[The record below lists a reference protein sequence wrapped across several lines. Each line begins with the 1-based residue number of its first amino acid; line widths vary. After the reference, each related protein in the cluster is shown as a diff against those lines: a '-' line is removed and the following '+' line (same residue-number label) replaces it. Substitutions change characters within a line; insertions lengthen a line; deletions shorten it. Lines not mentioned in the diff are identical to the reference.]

1 MTMRSLPFLLIA
13 CLALLFM
20 IGEAD
25 AASPVSITTDRTH
38 YDILEGETSVAATLT
53 IENSDT
59 EFNTQDIYLVHSWP
73 SGISWD
79 DGLHYFLD
87 ANYDGLDG
95 NFVQLSRTNST
106 TIHIVISC
114 DGSTN
119 LCFAGDT
126 NTVQIFAKTDPKFY
140 NYDGNITDT
149 CGSDDCETDTS
160 PASAS
165 ANVTNL
171 ISITFTA
178 RTGFASSIM
187 CDVESSEGGNE
198 VTSGNTV
205 LWAYTLTNTGW
216 NDDFYQFTVVV
227 TSADGHNVSYWIV
240 DPGMADGRGLAGH
253 NASVNAEH
261 AADGVITIVPAT
273 NATPGIYNVV
283 LTVISNNGG
292 QDSSCTFDV
301 SVPENDTE
309 ERPTE
314 EWTFYRDFVE
324 CDPDDNSLVTYNE
337 FVDCLNTDLVNDGES
352 MVNASS
358 EFANEMFSMADLD
371 MDGNLTSSE
380 FDYIKKYPH
389 ESKEVVKDETE
400 DESKEVVEDEEIL
413 EEIPEE
419 VPSIS
424 LISSIAAIGII
435 ALRRRY

>member
-1 MTMRSLPFLLIA
+1 MAMRSLPFLLIA
-13 CLALLFM
+13 CLALLFV

-38 YDILEGETSVAATLT
+38 SDILEGVTVVAATLT

-59 EFNTQDIYLVHSWP
+59 EFRKQEVYLVTNWP
-73 SGISWD
+73 SNTTWPTVFVD
-79 DGLHYFLD
+79 T
-87 ANYDGLDG
+87 NYDAIPNNEVPLTKGGTATVFLMIYCYDECT
-95 NFVQLSRTNST
+95 S
-106 TIHIVISC
+106 
-114 DGSTN
+114 
-119 LCFAGDT
+119 GD
-126 NTVQIFAKTDPKFY
+126 NNVVQIYAKTDPRF
-140 NYDGNITDT
+140 YDGGENNTDT

-165 ANVTNL
+165 ANVTNT
-171 ISITFTA
+171 ITMTFTA
-178 RTGFASSIM
+178 RTGFMSSLS
-187 CDVESSEGGNE
+187 CDAVSSAGGNE

-205 LWAYTLTNTGW
+205 LWGYTLINTGW
-216 NDDFYQFTVVV
+216 ALDTYQFTVVV
-227 TSADGHNVSYWIV
+227 ISADGHNVDYWTV
-240 DPGMADGRGLAGH
+240 SPGMMNGKELTGQGDSSSTAVH
-253 NASVNAEH
+253 TAE
-261 AADGVITIVPAT
+261 GSISITPAT

-292 QDSSCTFDV
+292 NDSWCFFDV

-314 EWTFYRDFVE
+314 QWTFYRDFVE
-324 CDPDDNSLVTYNE
+324 CDLDDNTLVTYNE

-358 EFANEMFSMADLD
+358 EFAHEMFSMADLD

-389 ESKEVVKDETE
+389 ESEEEVVEDETE

-435 ALRRRY
+435 ALRRRH

>member
-25 AASPVSITTDRTH
+25 AASPVSITADQYT
-38 YDILEGETSVAATLT
+38 YDILEGEAVVAILT

-59 EFNTQDIYLVHSWP
+59 KFRKQEVYIGVDWPNGVYWNTSFKDTNGDEI
-73 SGISWD
+73 GNEISMVKQS
-79 DGLHYFLD
+79 Y
-87 ANYDGLDG
+87 
-95 NFVQLSRTNST
+95 V
-106 TIHIVISC
+106 TIKFYVFC
-114 DGSTN
+114 DGP
-119 LCFAGDT
+119 CQAGDV
-126 NTVQIFAKTDPKFY
+126 NTVLIYARTDPRFY
-140 NYDGNITDT
+140 SDEGNVTDT
-149 CGSDDCETDTS
+149 CGSDDCETDTT
-160 PASAS
+160 PANQS
-165 ANVTNL
+165 TNL
-171 ISITFTA
+171 TNTIALNLIA
-178 RTGFASSIM
+178 RTGFMSSLS
-187 CDVESSEGGNE
+187 CDTVSSTGGNE
-198 VTSGNTV
+198 VTSNNTT

-216 NDDFYQFTVVV
+216 NDDFYQFTSVV
-227 TSADGHNVSYWIV
+227 TSADGHNVGYWIV

-358 EFANEMFSMADLD
+358 EFAHEMFSMADLD

-389 ESKEVVKDETE
+389 ESEEEVVEDETE

-435 ALRRRY
+435 SILRRKR

>member
-1 MTMRSLPFLLIA
+1 MRSLPFLLIA

-20 IGEAD
+20 TGEAD
-25 AASPVSITTDRTH
+25 AAYSPVAIVLQDDSSGDIMEQRFLTAELTLYNTDSKYRAQEIYLSAVWPGGIAWGFFFADVNYDQFEGNLVKINKGAETTI
-38 YDILEGETSVAATLT
+38 YAIIECEGECS
-53 IENSDT
+53 
-59 EFNTQDIYLVHSWP
+59 
-73 SGISWD
+73 
-79 DGLHYFLD
+79 
-87 ANYDGLDG
+87 
-95 NFVQLSRTNST
+95 
-106 TIHIVISC
+106 
-114 DGSTN
+114 
-119 LCFAGDT
+119 AGDT
-126 NTVQIFAKTDPKFY
+126 NVVQIYGQTDPKFY
-140 NYDGNITDT
+140 NYDGNVTDS
-149 CGSDDCETDTS
+149 CGSSDCKNDTTA
-160 PASAS
+160 ASAS
-165 ANVTNL
+165 SNLTNV
-171 ISITFTA
+171 ITMSLTA
-178 RTGFASSIM
+178 WAEYDFQVTCDAVSNTGDNKVYPS
-187 CDVESSEGGNE
+187 
-198 VTSGNTV
+198 NTTQ
-205 LWAYTLTNTGW
+205 WGYTLTNTGW
-216 NDDFYQFTVVV
+216 NSDNYQFTPVV
-227 TSADGHNVSYWIV
+227 TSADGHNVDYWTV
-240 DPGMADGRGLAGH
+240 SPGMTDGKQLNGQ
-253 NASVNAEH
+253 SDSSTAE
-261 AADGVITIVPAT
+261 GSISINPAM
-273 NATPGIYNVV
+273 NATSGIYNVV

-389 ESKEVVKDETE
+389 ESEEEVVKDETE
-400 DESKEVVEDEEIL
+400 DESKEVVED